1 MDQQN
6 EVSLVFKSIDIKN
19 KGYITLDDLKDKTD
33 LMPSE
38 IFEMLDLD
46 NDGKLTFEEF
56 EQAFRETTNYDV
68 QMENGNKHRELSI
81 RNLNDVSSF
90 VIDSDQEEDFDDEEF
105 NQMIES
111 LDAKEIVKK

>member
-1 MDQQN
+1 MDDNDYNDDEIDTEFNDNKQY
-6 EVSLVFKSIDIKN
+6 SDDAKSIDIKN

-33 LMPSE
+33 LMPPE

-81 RNLNDVSSF
+81 RNLN
-90 VIDSDQEEDFDDEEF
+90 
-105 NQMIES
+105 
-111 LDAKEIVKK
+111 